1 MVDAIR
7 VALIDDDRAVRSSL
21 VQTLQLAGFEVSA
34 YESAEQ
40 ALAQIGSEFIGV
52 VISDVR

>member
-34 YESAEQ
+34 AE
-40 ALAQIGSEFIGV
+40 LKKRLGRS
-52 VISDVR
+52 